1 MMLIAGRVDPSDV
14 DSTSRTPSRGAKAAA
29 VAGIAV
35 ALSLLAA
42 SGAKAQ
48 NCTLPPGSSNFPS
61 IASSPASISAVLGS
75 TITTAS
81 TAFLLQSTAFI
92 GSPANPEP
100 GQQGGGVWARAVG
113 GEIDVKSNTTTVGT
127 AQPALVPGAVVPCT
141 QKIHENF
148 SGVQL
153 GTDIAR
159 LNIGGW
165 NLHWGTTAGYLEARG
180 HVVDNAFSFFD
191 QAANLG
197 LGGTVGGGPFNSTV
211 QVPFVGTYAAAT
223 YGGFFVDG
231 LVRTE
236 YYQTNLNAPL
246 SNLFNQNIDARGV
259 SFSGSIGYN
268 WQIPNSNW
276 FIEPSAG
283 VIVSRIKV
291 DPFNYVTSGTPG
303 ATSFSGTV
311 QLDDIKSDVGRL
323 GLRFGTTINVGNVTW
338 QPFAS
343 VSVWHE
349 FGPSVTSNYQ
359 TCGATTGGPGCAF
372 ALAGTVPV
380 TLAASSNT
388 STFGTFGQ
396 YSLGF
401 SATVPNTGWLSF
413 ARVDYRNGSNL
424 EGLSGTGGIRYQFT
438 PEAIASTRMFTK
450 GPAAPIVQAVNWS
463 GFYVGGFGGGVLGT
477 ADWNFVGGSTSP
489 HVGGY
494 IYGGNIGYNYQAGAW
509 VFGVEAD
516 LGKTNLNGGTACTPL
531 LAGLGTPQSPAA
543 APLFQMTCNAWAN
556 WIATA
561 TARIGYAWE
570 RTLWYV
576 NGGGA
581 WTDQQFSATCN
592 LSPTLQAS
600 SFPVQSC
607 SNPAGVPSLG
617 FAGSKAVAGWTVG
630 FGTEFAL
637 TQNWS
642 AKASY
647 NYISFGDR
655 SVTASDG
662 TLLNVG
668 MNISEV
674 KVGINYRFAG
684 GWVY

>member
-1 MMLIAGRVDPSDV
+1 MTLIAGRVDPSDV
-14 DSTSRTPSRGAKAAA
+14 DSTSRTPARGAKAAA

-113 GEIDVKSNTTTVGT
+113 GEIDVKSSTTTIGT

-148 SGVQL
+148 SGVQV

-159 LNIGGW
+159 LNVGGW
-165 NLHWGTTAGYLEARG
+165 NLHLGTTAGYLEARG

-191 QAANLG
+191 QFANGG

-211 QVPFVGTYAAAT
+211 QVPFVGAYAAAT

-246 SNLFNQNIDARGV
+246 SNLFNQNIDAHGI

-303 ATSFSGTV
+303 NTSFNGTV
-311 QLDDIKSDVGRL
+311 RLDDIKSDVGRL
-323 GLRFGTTINVGNVTW
+323 GLRFGTTINAGNVVW
-338 QPFAS
+338 QPFVS

-359 TCGATTGGPGCAF
+359 TCGATNGGPGCAF
-372 ALAGTVPV
+372 FGTDSVPV
-380 TLAASSNT
+380 TLAASSST

-438 PEAIASTRMFTK
+438 PEAIASTPMFTK
-450 GPAAPIVQAVNWS
+450 GPVAPMVQAVNWS
-463 GFYVGGFGGGVLGT
+463 GLFIGGFGGGVLGT
-477 ADWNFVGGSTSP
+477 ADWNFAGGSASP

-516 LGKTNLNGGTACTPL
+516 LGKTNLNGGTACAPL
-531 LAGLGTPQSPAA
+531 LDNFAGVPS
-543 APLFQMTCNAWAN
+543 PLFQMTCNASAN

-561 TARIGYAWE
+561 TGRVGYAWE
-570 RTLWYV
+570 RTLLYV
-576 NGGGA
+576 KGGGA
-581 WTDQQFSATCN
+581 WTHEQFSATCN
-592 LSPTLQAS
+592 LSPAGQAANLGI
-600 SFPVQSC
+600 FPVQAC
-607 SNPAGVPSLG
+607 ANPAGVPSLG
-617 FAGSKAVAGWTVG
+617 FTADTNRSGWVVG
-630 FGTEFAL
+630 YGTEFAL
-637 TQNWS
+637 TPNWS
-642 AKASY
+642 AKAEY

-655 SVTASDG
+655 NVAASDG

-668 MNISEV
+668 MNISVV
-674 KVGINYRFAG
+674 KVGINYRFGG